1 MKIFIGSDHAGFG
14 LKEKLKPYL
23 VSLGHTVEDKGAH
36 EYNEDDDY
44 PDFIIPVAHEVS
56 LHPNEVRGIIL
67 GGSGEG
73 EAMAANKFRNVRA
86 VVYYGRGEYV
96 VKDES
101 ESIIRLSRL
110 HNNSNV
116 LSIGARFITEEDMEN
131 AVKAWLETEFLTDPK
146 YQRRIDKME
155 RIHE

>member
-1 MKIFIGSDHAGFG
+1 MKIFVGSDHAGFG

-23 VSLGHTVEDKGAH
+23 ESLGHEVIDKGAL
-36 EYNEDDDY
+36 EYSEDDDY
-44 PDFIIPVAHEVS
+44 PDFIIPVAREVS
-56 LHPNEVRGIIL
+56 LHPNEVRGIIF

-86 VVYYGRGEYV
+86 AVYYGQGKSV
-96 VKDES
+96 VNDEG
-101 ESIIRLSRL
+101 ESIIRVSRM
-110 HNNSNV
+110 HNNANV
-116 LSIGARFITEEDMEN
+116 LSIGARFITKEDMMS
-131 AVKAWLETEFLTDPK
+131 AVKEWLEVDFLIDPK